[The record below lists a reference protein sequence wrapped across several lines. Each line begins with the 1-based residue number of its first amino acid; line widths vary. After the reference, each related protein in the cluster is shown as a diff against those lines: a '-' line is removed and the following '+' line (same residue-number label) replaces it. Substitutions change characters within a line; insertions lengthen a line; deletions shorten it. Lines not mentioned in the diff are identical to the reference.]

1 MGGVS
6 SDGVAIRS
14 EDRSVVWVERID
26 GCGDGTYRTTDE
38 QWQSI
43 VDCIA
48 AAPEMLATLRD
59 LSREIRA
66 GSILDAGSIGD
77 WGRYIDEVI
86 AKAEPPRK
94 VKHTVHVTVQVE
106 VETTPCSASD
116 PGNVCMAAV
125 DAVRDGE
132 GTVIHHEIV
141 TERTRGVPGRC

>member
-94 VKHTVHVTVQVE
+94 VKQRVIVE
-106 VETTPCSASD
+106 VEIEMDVEPGCPTVTILDTASCAVGCG
-116 PGNVCMAAV
+116 GN
-125 DAVRDGE
+125 DTVRH
-132 GTVIHHEIV
+132 V
-141 TERTRGVPGRC
+141 RTSTRLG